1 MKIQKIKVI
10 NFRNYDNLEL
20 SFNPCKNIIIGR
32 NGSGK
37 TNIVEAIYVLALTK
51 SFRGTREDVIIKHDK
66 ELTRIEGEVK
76 EKRKESFKVIL
87 DKNKKTVKKNNTVIK
102 RISDYISNINVI
114 LFTSEDLKLIK
125 DTPNTR
131 RKLINVDLSQFSNEY
146 LKYLTL
152 YNKILKQRNMYL
164 KTLYLNGNA
173 SKDYLDIIT
182 NQLVEY
188 GLKVH
193 KYRKE
198 FINDISLYISDIY
211 KNITGIDGLK
221 LTYKS
226 DYDKSKDDILKSY
239 KRSVNS
245 DMRNGQT
252 SLGIH
257 RDDYDFTLR
266 NVYLKDFGSEGEQKN
281 AIIAFKLSELEI
293 FKNKKGVIPILIL
306 DDLYSEL
313 DKVKINNILEFI
325 NDDIQTFITTTEI
338 SKLSKRIK
346 EGSKIFKVKNGIV
359 EEVTYEK

>member
-1 MKIQKIKVI
+1 MKIQHLKLI
-10 NFRNYDNLEL
+10 NFRNYERLDVDF
-20 SFNPCKNIIIGR
+20 SDTYNIIYGN
-32 NGSGK
+32 NGEGK
-37 TNIVEAIYVLALTK
+37 TNLVESIYVLGLTK
-51 SFRGTREDVIIKHDK
+51 SFRGSVDKVLIMNNKDVCKVEGKVQDKYVNNYKIIIKNDGK
-66 ELTRIEGEVK
+66 RVK
-76 EKRKESFKVIL
+76 I
-87 DKNKKTVKKNNTVIK
+87 NNTKVEK
-102 RISDYISNINVI
+102 LSDYISKISIV
-114 LFTSEDLKLIK
+114 LFNPDDLRFIK
-125 DTPNTR
+125 ESPSIR
-131 RKLINVDLSQFSNEY
+131 RKAVNLEISQLDNIY
-146 LKYLTL
+146 LKNLNMYE
-152 YNKILKQRNMYL
+152 KILKQRNMYL

-226 DYDKSKDDILKSY
+226 DYDKSKEDILKSY

-281 AIIAFKLSELEI
+281 AIIAFKLSELEL

>member
-1 MKIQKIKVI
+1 
-10 NFRNYDNLEL
+10 
-20 SFNPCKNIIIGR
+20 
-32 NGSGK
+32 
-37 TNIVEAIYVLALTK
+37 
-51 SFRGTREDVIIKHDK
+51 
-66 ELTRIEGEVK
+66 
-76 EKRKESFKVIL
+76 
-87 DKNKKTVKKNNTVIK
+87 
-102 RISDYISNINVI
+102 
-114 LFTSEDLKLIK
+114 
-125 DTPNTR
+125 
-131 RKLINVDLSQFSNEY
+131 
-146 LKYLTL
+146 
-152 YNKILKQRNMYL
+152 MYL

-193 KYRKE
+193 EYRKE

-226 DYDKSKDDILKSY
+226 DYDKSKEDILKSY

-281 AIIAFKLSELEI
+281 AIIAFKLSELEL

-346 EGSKIFKVKNGIV
+346 EGSKIFKVKMV
-359 EEVTYEK
+359 S